1 MDVLKS
7 AVLPTP
13 QSELFRW
20 NSRNLSRL
28 EDPLA
33 SSDLLKSSICKMT
46 RRLSLLF
53 VLLAVVAPACTHK
66 FQTAYLDTEEEIRQF
81 EKSARTPCPVRIE
94 QNVDKWRVP
103 STYSE
108 VVCKSE
114 DNCTQLFHKLE
125 TRLFKNGT
133 CKTKFVDQR
142 LGCVPGKVKVKT
154 KRAKTTSRN

>member
-1 MDVLKS
+1 
-7 AVLPTP
+7 
-13 QSELFRW
+13 
-20 NSRNLSRL
+20 
-28 EDPLA
+28 
-33 SSDLLKSSICKMT
+33 MT

-66 FQTAYLDTEEEIRQF
+66 FQTAYLDTVEEIRQF
-81 EKSARTPCPVRIE
+81 EKSVRTPCPVRIE

-125 TRLFKNGT
+125 TRLLMKNGT
-133 CKTKFVDQR
+133 CKTKFVEQR
-142 LGCVPGKVKVKT
+142 VGCVPGKAKSKSKSVKT
-154 KRAKTTSRN
+154 VPTRN